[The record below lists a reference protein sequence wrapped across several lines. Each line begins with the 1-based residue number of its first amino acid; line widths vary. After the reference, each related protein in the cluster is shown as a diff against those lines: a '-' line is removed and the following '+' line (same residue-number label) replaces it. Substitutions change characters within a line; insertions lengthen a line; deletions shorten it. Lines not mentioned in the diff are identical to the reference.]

1 MRRVA
6 VTGIGVV
13 SPLGNSTGA
22 LLESLAA
29 ARSGIRRLEGE
40 HYARLASPIA
50 APAAAEP
57 AEVADP
63 ARSRMMDRTTRFAL
77 DASRQALAQAAL
89 PLATLDP
96 ARAGVFIGTGMG
108 GAQSTDD
115 GYRTLYGEGSDRIKP
130 FSVLLAM
137 NNAAASWIG
146 IEYGFTG
153 PNLTFTT
160 ACSSSAVAIGE
171 AAMRIAGGGA
181 EIMLAGGT
189 EATLCLGP
197 MKAWEAIRTIAT
209 PDPRDPGASCKPFSK
224 DRSGMVLGEGA
235 AMLVLEEW
243 ESALARDALILAEIT
258 GYGLTTDVV
267 HLTHPSVE
275 GQARAMALALA
286 SARIDAAS
294 VDYINAHGTG
304 TLANDPVETAAI
316 KQVFGERAYKIPVS
330 STKSMHGHLLGAA
343 GALEFAIAILAMD
356 AGFVP
361 PTAHLQQPDPACDLD
376 YVPNQARA
384 DAAIRTVMSNSF
396 AFGGTSVALI
406 AQRGRPHAH

>member
-6 VTGIGVV
+6 VTGIGVI

-29 ARSGIRRLEGE
+29 ARSGICRLEGADYE
-40 HYARLASPIA
+40 RLANPIA
-50 APAAAEP
+50 APAAWQPTMVAE
-57 AEVADP
+57 A
-63 ARSRMMDRTTRFAL
+63 SKLRMMDRTTQFAL
-77 DASRQALAQAAL
+77 DASRQALTQAGL
-89 PLATLDP
+89 PLATLDSS
-96 ARAGVFIGTGMG
+96 RVGVFIGTGMG
-108 GAQSTDD
+108 GAHSTDD
-115 GYRTLYGEGSDRIKP
+115 GYRTLYAEQSDRIKP

-146 IEYGFTG
+146 LEYGFTG

-171 AAMRIAGGGA
+171 AAMRIGSGA
-181 EIMLAGGT
+181 ADVMLAGGT
-189 EATLCLGP
+189 EAPLSLGP

-209 PDPRDPGASCKPFSK
+209 QDPQDAGASCKPFSK

-235 AMLVLEEW
+235 AIVLMEEW
-243 ESALARDALILAEIT
+243 ESALARDALILAEVI
-258 GYGLTTDVV
+258 GYGLATDAS

-275 GQARAMALALA
+275 GQARAMRLALA

-316 KQVFGERAYKIPVS
+316 KQVFGQHANTIPVS

-343 GALEFAIAILAMD
+343 GALEFAIAILAMN
-356 AGFVP
+356 AGVVP
-361 PTAHLQQPDPACDLD
+361 PTANLRQPDPACDLD
-376 YVPNQARA
+376 YVPNHARA
-384 DAAIRTVMSNSF
+384 DSTIRTVMSNSF
-396 AFGGTSVALI
+396 AFGGTGVALI
-406 AQRGRPHAH
+406 GRRAFQ